1 MEEAESYNWV
11 IYPSKQQKITECA
24 LVLVG
29 LLILAPV
36 LSVFAL
42 SASAVCF
49 FLFLFILWR
58 QRSVIELQR
67 YPTSW
72 HLRHHSLIRDIQW
85 RSGSVRR
92 KSLVIW
98 RYGKWPWQRVVIYPD
113 SVRQGEFRLLLKAL
127 YQE

>member
-72 HLRHHSLIRDIQW
+72 HLRHHSL
-85 RSGSVRR
+85 RSEEHTSELQSRPH
-92 KSLVIW
+92 LVC
-98 RYGKWPWQRVVIYPD
+98 
-113 SVRQGEFRLLLKAL
+113 RLLLEKKKN
-127 YQE
+127 

>member
-1 MEEAESYNWV
+1 MRAGISRSINPGACV
-11 IYPSKQQKITECA
+11 VFICSKRIGS
-24 LVLVG
+24 VL
-29 LLILAPV
+29 L
-36 LSVFAL
+36 
-42 SASAVCF
+42 
-49 FLFLFILWR
+49 LFLFILWR

-98 RYGKWPWQRVVIYPD
+98 RYGTWPWQRVVVYPD
-113 SVRQGEFRLLLKAL
+113 SVKRGEFRLLLKAL
-127 YQE
+127 YGM